1 MDKYFL
7 VFYIL
12 GNAAAITPI
21 PEPYYSQDECLAAGK
36 PQGLNFMCVK
46 APKLEISKSESSI
59 DKFKDC
65 EWGPNLTIKCPSMVT
80 QPNSKPTCRNWS
92 NDELRYIDGPCK

>member
-21 PEPYYSQDECLAAGK
+21 PEPYNSQDECLAAGK

-46 APKLEISKSESSI
+46 APSKQSVELE
-59 DKFKDC
+59 KFKDC
-65 EWGPNLTIKCPSMVT
+65 TFTMNGFVCP
-80 QPNSKPTCRNWS
+80 KPKICEGDCMNAR
-92 NDELRYIDGPCK
+92 P